1 MTEENS
7 ELFDISIPK
16 FAYNK
21 LLQISEIYL
30 KYISSYKSLTKDYI
44 KNLKNINKPYEE
56 KMKSLKIDCEKNKY
70 FDLSLLFPILN
81 SISSI
86 NSSFMESL
94 QFLVNELETLMEG
107 QQNYIK
113 EKKIIY
119 NKFFQNYNDA
129 KKDLLMKMTDL
140 EKGKN
145 NFLNSL
151 SLTEK
156 AISDFYS
163 NKIKIEDYSKEHN
176 NTNNNEINEL
186 KNLFLQNNILETN
199 MEKSIKDS
207 QSIEKTYKTLILNT
221 KIFKKSFIFTSNI
234 TSENIKSISFDLI
247 IEIKNFIQN
256 VIILLKNSFT
266 VPLKEI
272 DADLSKLIK
281 NKEDYNKKFTNIFA
295 NIKEKINDEFL
306 IEEKKYS
313 LKVFNNNNI
322 KNFIF
327 EDEISDNS
335 DYIDNELDYLIA
347 KEMLSSFKFIKEK
360 YKINFELEDDKRKT
374 NKIMSNLLCNI
385 EKSYRKK
392 SLKDVNTIEMKDS
405 NEDIENDINELKYVH
420 ENDIKQLYKLLEKH
434 HNRAV
439 CLQTLSHFRTLGK
452 FSMPSNV
459 FEIIENCLLIIID
472 NVTIDEDYH
481 MAKTAMVLSQ
491 TYFKIDENNN
501 RYYLQNKIK
510 NHKLFRNPQFWEKSL
525 DISLKNEINRSKNIK
540 KENEINNN
548 KINDNKTEDDNI
560 EKYNDIAFGQ
570 IVSTVNTMIDFDIN
584 INIIK
589 QIIEPKI
596 EEYKLNEN
604 HKNNINLVI
613 ENKIN
618 STNKDS
624 NKKNNNENNE
634 NINQNKEEGK
644 ENKENINNIKNEEN
658 NEQNKNN
665 IDNNE

>member
-459 FEIIENCLLIIID
+459 FEIIEKCLLIIID

-548 KINDNKTEDDNI
+548 KVNDNKPEDDNI

>member
-459 FEIIENCLLIIID
+459 FEIIEKCLLIIID

-548 KINDNKTEDDNI
+548 KVNDNKTEDDNI

-634 NINQNKEEGK
+634 NINQNEEEGK

>member
-360 YKINFELEDDKRKT
+360 YKINFELEDDKRTT

-459 FEIIENCLLIIID
+459 FEIIEKCLLIIID

-548 KINDNKTEDDNI
+548 KVNDNKTEDDNI

-584 INIIK
+584 FK
-589 QIIEPKI
+589 
-596 EEYKLNEN
+596 Y
-604 HKNNINLVI
+604 
-613 ENKIN
+613 
-618 STNKDS
+618 
-624 NKKNNNENNE
+624 
-634 NINQNKEEGK
+634 
-644 ENKENINNIKNEEN
+644 
-658 NEQNKNN
+658 
-665 IDNNE
+665 